1 MASKF
6 EILLQA
12 RLDKSSSTEQIKAD
26 IKTLEKNL
34 ALDIPISVDTKS
46 TNELKKS
53 LKDVESAA
61 KGAKEHTQGLSDIA
75 SKFSRWQVIGDVI
88 HGVKNGIQDM
98 VEQVFELDAS
108 LTELD
113 KVTDLTKEGLQG
125 LADDAFEVGERIG
138 ATGKDVIDATTIF
151 AQAGYEAKDALDL
164 GEQAI
169 MLQNV
174 SEAGATAAGSAETLI
189 AAMKAFNLEASD
201 SGHVVDALNEVSN
214 KYAVSVSDLATG
226 IKKASA
232 SMAAGNNS
240 LEETFGLVAAGTEIL
255 RQPGRVANGL
265 STITARLTK
274 KNDEYIKS
282 ITKGQGVID
291 AQTGELRSTF
301 DILQDLSKAWGN
313 LTSVEKQELTETV
326 AGKTQRSLFTAIMTN
341 FETAVGATEA
351 ALNSEG
357 SAMEE
362 NNKRMDSLEGKTKKL
377 QSAWQNFSRNTINS
391 EFVKGILSATTAIV
405 NFADK
410 IGGLAPIIT
419 LMSGLMLALK
429 WDKIT
434 EGFKSLETGITGVV
448 QYFGTLKKI
457 SAETGESISN
467 VSKAVMT
474 SAEKMNMAKTAI
486 SGLTLALTAAIAI
499 WNLYKQSQ
507 EEANKRTQ
515 EEIEALENSV
525 SGIDDVKKKYN
536 EIKSS
541 QDTEEEQKTKLIK
554 LQETLNDLYKNNNL
568 NLYKGDL
575 EDVNNELD
583 KLKQNKA
590 NELMSELA
598 GEEHKYEEQA
608 KHWVDATYNLG
619 TLGNVFGDLLSGVA
633 ADANAMQKS
642 LNLSGNNIFEDLNK
656 VDKAIEQNG
665 KALSWAVENGN
676 TEAAEQFK
684 ARAEMLNNT
693 KSLIKRTGKDILDV
707 YEKLYQNRMS
717 GIILTKEQVE
727 NLELAGY
734 NMDDYREK
742 MGMLSKETEKNT
754 NLTDGQ
760 KKNVDAL
767 SKSVEEFRNQLEK
780 DLTYTAEDLENLN
793 TEIDD
798 IQSSYNTLSDAI
810 SEYNENGY
818 MSLDTLQSLL
828 ALSPEYL
835 SSLEYVNGQLRIN
848 AEAEEN
854 LKNKIQS
861 DTLALIENAAMNDL
875 KAISE
880 EKAGKTAKTASENIE
895 KSGLVSEEA
904 GALAAE
910 GASGFLKLG
919 AAMASA
925 GQIKLDQSEID
936 EWANK
941 WANITST
948 ITKSISST
956 KLGSLTAS
964 KTSKSGSKKSSKEV
978 YKPEI
983 DALYKYE
990 NALDNAKDAVDR
1002 LNDALKN
1009 TDNFNEREK
1018 YLNQLIKATKDQ
1030 IKATN
1035 DLKNAQV
1042 GQINDYIKQL
1052 KKQGFQISYNSKT
1065 NQLNI
1070 NNMER
1075 LGKFTGDTA
1084 KNIEKMIKKI
1094 QDLNKD
1100 NRSLDSSIRDL
1111 NADISDFN
1119 DQIKAL
1125 PEEKLKK
1132 FNELMEEFQQ
1142 SRLDQIQNE
1151 IEDIQHEME
1160 NDPRLKMLEEQIAAL
1175 EKQNDELDS
1184 QKELEEKLLAVEEAK
1199 IKLQN
1204 AQRQKT
1210 LQVYREGQ
1218 GFVYEA
1224 DPDAIKEAAD
1234 ELQQAQDDLSDKVK
1248 QDQLD
1253 QLNAEKEALEN
1264 SYQSRIDALQNFL
1277 TEQNYLIDKANRE
1290 GIQTFEE
1297 LQKKMAEFGL
1307 DNAENLKAATDWLN
1321 NYNKSLSD
1329 LNKTVGSILSSST
1342 TATDGLIYS
1351 SQTQDKIN
1359 SALSSIMPKID
1370 SSTGLTLSNVR
1381 AEATDKDSNTG
1392 SIYINSIELPNVK
1405 DIDDFIAALKDLP
1418 RMASSQS
1425 TLRT

>member
-1 MASKF
+1 M
-6 EILLQA
+6 
-12 RLDKSSSTEQIKAD
+12 
-26 IKTLEKNL
+26 
-34 ALDIPISVDTKS
+34 
-46 TNELKKS
+46 
-53 LKDVESAA
+53 
-61 KGAKEHTQGLSDIA
+61 
-75 SKFSRWQVIGDVI
+75 
-88 HGVKNGIQDM
+88 
-98 VEQVFELDAS
+98 
-108 LTELD
+108 
-113 KVTDLTKEGLQG
+113 
-125 LADDAFEVGERIG
+125 
-138 ATGKDVIDATTIF
+138 
-151 AQAGYEAKDALDL
+151 
-164 GEQAI
+164 
-169 MLQNV
+169 
-174 SEAGATAAGSAETLI
+174 
-189 AAMKAFNLEASD
+189 
-201 SGHVVDALNEVSN
+201 
-214 KYAVSVSDLATG
+214 
-226 IKKASA
+226 
-232 SMAAGNNS
+232 
-240 LEETFGLVAAGTEIL
+240 TEIL

-291 AQTGELRSTF
+291 EQTGELRSTF
-301 DILQDLSKAWGN
+301 DILQDLSKAWGD

-377 QSAWQNFSRNTINS
+377 QSAWQQLARTTVNSDFIKGSLDFLTNLIKIGDALGGLVPIVTSLLGMVLMFKAQQIGEKVGEFSNAITSLING
-391 EFVKGILSATTAIV
+391 FKILKQRIFGATNANVIYLGSAESAQVATT
-405 NFADK
+405 
-410 IGGLAPIIT
+410 GLAAS
-419 LMSGLMLALK
+419 MSML
-429 WDKIT
+429 
-434 EGFKSLETGITGVV
+434 SL
-448 QYFGTLKKI
+448 
-457 SAETGESISN
+457 
-467 VSKAVMT
+467 AVG
-474 SAEKMNMAKTAI
+474 AV
-486 SGLTLALTAAIAI
+486 TAAISLGVMAV
-499 WNLYKQSQ
+499 NLWLQSEKEARQ
-507 EEANKRTQ
+507 QAEKNASQYSSEANSI
-515 EEIEALENSV
+515 IELKEKYEKLTNNKGKDV
-525 SGIDDVKKKYN
+525 S
-536 EIKSS
+536 KSK
-541 QDTEEEQKTKLIK
+541 E
-554 LQETLNDLYKNNNL
+554 
-568 NLYKGDL
+568 L
-575 EDVNNELD
+575 EDVIDTLVDKYGISKDKIDLEKTSREEAIKVIENEISKRQQLAALQSEKTVETGNFQFQIEEGRKMLETTD
-583 KLKQNKA
+583 EWTSKNKKLKESYNLVGNTLVDLQ
-590 NELMSELA
+590 S
-598 GEEHKYEEQA
+598 KY
-608 KHWVDATYNLG
+608 VDAIT
-619 TLGNVFGDLLSGVA
+619 
-633 ADANAMQKS
+633 S
-642 LNLSGNNIFEDLNK
+642 LN
-656 VDKAIEQNG
+656 
-665 KALSWAVENGN
+665 
-676 TEAAEQFK
+676 
-684 ARAEMLNNT
+684 
-693 KSLIKRTGKDILDV
+693 
-707 YEKLYQNRMS
+707 
-717 GIILTKEQVE
+717 
-727 NLELAGY
+727 
-734 NMDDYREK
+734 
-742 MGMLSKETEKNT
+742 
-754 NLTDGQ
+754 
-760 KKNVDAL
+760 KKNDRT
-767 SKSVEEFRNQLEK
+767 KQEEK
-780 DLTYTAEDLENLN
+780 DLKNLQKEYSNLTNLLNSYKDGYKQTY
-793 TEIDD
+793 
-798 IQSSYNTLSDAI
+798 
-810 SEYNENGY
+810 
-818 MSLDTLQSLL
+818 
-828 ALSPEYL
+828 
-835 SSLEYVNGQLRIN
+835 
-848 AEAEEN
+848 EN
-854 LKNKIQS
+854 LKNGIQITNKQARVLENLGYINAS
-861 DTLALIENAAMNDL
+861 QLATIESLNDYETREGKTIWDVAQMKEYMMSQTEKAQVEEEKYTKQIDSATDAMNAYKEALDGNIDAMINYGENLDLLKTAQSELNAQGSITAETFQSLTENNLLEYLDEVGGKLSVNITKFQNSTDKIKEQALANLQASTYEQIHALVLEDL
-875 KAISE
+875 KAKE
-880 EKAGKTAKTASENIE
+880 EDVETTSGEAGTAIKKTGKDA
-895 KSGLVSEEA
+895 VEA
-904 GALAAE
+904 GANLLKAAGDAAQLNAQLAAI
-910 GASGFLKLG
+910 
-919 AAMASA
+919 A
-925 GQIKLDQSEID
+925 GKEYVPSDKISQKINNILATATKTKAFIES
-936 EWANK
+936 WTPGSSK
-941 WANITST
+941 SITSR
-948 ITKSISST
+948 
-956 KLGSLTAS
+956 
-964 KTSKSGSKKSSKEV
+964 SGSKSKSSKEV

-1035 DLKNAQV
+1035 NLKNAQV
-1042 GQINDYIKQL
+1042 GQINNYIKQL

-1075 LGKFTGDTA
+1075 LGKFTGNTA

-1100 NRSLDSSIRDL
+1100 NRSLDGSIRDL
-1111 NADISDFN
+1111 NTDISDFN

-1151 IEDIQHEME
+1151 ITDLQHEME

-1224 DPDAIKEAAD
+1224 DPDTIKEAAD
-1234 ELQQAQDDLSDKVK
+1234 ELQQAQDDLNDKIK
-1248 QDQLD
+1248 QDEID
-1253 QLNAEKEALEN
+1253 RLNAEKEALEN

-1277 TEQNYLIDKANRE
+1277 DEQNYLIDKANKE

-1307 DNAENLKAATDWLN
+1307 DNAENLKTATDWLN

-1370 SSTGLTLSNVR
+1370 SNTGLTLSNIR
-1381 AEATDKDSNTG
+1381 AETTDKNSNTG